1 MWLERWAGARLRR
14 HLAAIL
20 RGLDLSNGEL
30 CKGVILSDFQKIL
43 WPQCGDQ
50 IREGGVREEA
60 GKLIEVSFNQFQ
72 GIVGNLNQQRDIG
85 EDIDL
90 RCNLGSRIESPW

>member
-43 WPQCGDQ
+43 WQPENAVCDHIRSHCFLNTAYKKRTDPDPEDQ
-50 IREGGVREEA
+50 
-60 GKLIEVSFNQFQ
+60 SHTDQHT
-72 GIVGNLNQQRDIG
+72 
-85 EDIDL
+85 L
-90 RCNLGSRIESPW
+90 RACP